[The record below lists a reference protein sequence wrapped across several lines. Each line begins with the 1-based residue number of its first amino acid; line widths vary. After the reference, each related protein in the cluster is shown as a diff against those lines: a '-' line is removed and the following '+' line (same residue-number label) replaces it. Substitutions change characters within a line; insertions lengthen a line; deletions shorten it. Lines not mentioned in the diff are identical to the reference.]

1 MWSGANQ
8 GVPLQGGEEA
18 AGLLDGPGLQ
28 VQHNFENLNNL
39 YNVGY
44 QIKLLLSS
52 MAVAPV
58 QSSQDTT
65 TENSTLPAVDIAEEE
80 EVDTFLQVIC
90 PQICTRSKTF

>member
-1 MWSGANQ
+1 MWRGAHQ

-28 VQHNFENLNNL
+28 VQPNLQNL
-39 YNVGY
+39 LYWFDIWCH
-44 QIKLLLSS
+44 IKLLLSS

-80 EVDTFLQVIC
+80 EVDTFLQVNFS
-90 PQICTRSKTF
+90 PYLYP